1 MGGPT
6 RKLGGGAGG
15 RRGVLLWLTAAAAA
29 LVIALGGCG
38 TVTSASGSSAPT
50 QAPSSTKPG
59 TAPKASSSP
68 KPRPSKKPGG
78 ARPKPAG
85 AASAATVVT
94 FVDVGQG
101 DAAVIRSGSW
111 AGIVDGG
118 PARSEQA
125 VEAALRRL
133 GVRRLNAVVV
143 SHMHVDHIGG
153 LPALVAEW
161 RPRTAYMA
169 GTPTSALA
177 AALRS
182 AGTSIV
188 QVRRGASLRFGAAK
202 AQVLSP
208 AGVSGDPNSDSVVLL
223 LQASGKRFLFTGDCT
238 GPNEAAVGSICA
250 RGPPVDVLK
259 VAHHGSQYS
268 TGTAFLQQARP
279 RIAVISVGPNS
290 YGHPTPATVGRLL
303 AAGVRLYTTWKNGDV
318 TFAVSASGAM
328 SVSFTRSRAAVTSTS
343 DARGGAGSGAS
354 TSTSGGSGSA
364 SGGTIVYVTRTGEC
378 YHRSGCRYLSSSRI
392 PITLREAREKYRP
405 CSVCKPPT

>member
-38 TVTSASGSSAPT
+38 TVTSASG
-50 QAPSSTKPG
+50 
-59 TAPKASSSP
+59 
-68 KPRPSKKPGG
+68 
-78 ARPKPAG
+78 
-85 AASAATVVT
+85 SAATVVT

-177 AALRS
+177 TALRS

-290 YGHPTPATVGRLL
+290 YGHPTAATVGRLL